1 MVRQR
6 IAKLSLKSFMKI
18 PQSNTLAQRQ
28 AVRDL
33 ALKLKFERQ
42 LAIKMRT
49 MFREISRTVKHE
61 YLVEGRVPLQ
71 LNQFFEVDLEGT
83 LRKHY
88 RKVAKRF
95 KNRLKE
101 QVIKSI
107 KPQYLEMKS
116 TAVLEK
122 AITDYIHLRS
132 RLQTQIISTTTQKEI
147 LKAYSETAF
156 DGSIQTRE
164 EYAAEAAFA
173 FERRAL
179 GRADTI
185 GLTETQNIAEKT
197 KDLEAQYFFQEN
209 ELVAGGIAITEENA
223 ELLKT
228 WSAILDKVT
237 RPTHVEADD
246 QTVPQEDPFIVG
258 DSQLMFPGD
267 TSLGASLDEI
277 INCRCNRSTAV
288 RLSGLP
294 EYVRRP
300 EGHLIPEGFAY

>member
-1 MVRQR
+1 MKVH
-6 IAKLSLKSFMKI
+6 KSK
-18 PQSNTLAQRQ
+18 TLAQQQ

-33 ALKLKFERQ
+33 AIKLKFERQ

-49 MFREISRTVKHE
+49 MFRQISRTVKHE

-71 LNQFFEVDLEGT
+71 LNQFFEVDLEGI

-95 KNRLKE
+95 NNRLKE

-107 KPQYLEMKS
+107 LPQFLEIKS
-116 TAVLEK
+116 SAVLEK
-122 AITDYIHLRS
+122 AINDYIILRS
-132 RLQTQIISTTTQKEI
+132 RLQTEIISNTTQKEI
-147 LKAYSETAF
+147 LKAYTEAAF
-156 DGSIQTRE
+156 EGQTLTRE
-164 EYAAEAAFA
+164 EYAEEASFA
-173 FERRAL
+173 FERRAM

-197 KDLEAQYFFQEN
+197 KDLEAQYFFAEN
-209 ELVAGGIAITEENA
+209 ELVAGGVAITEENA

-246 QTVPQEDPFIVG
+246 QTVPKDDPFIVG
-258 DSQLMFPGD
+258 GAQLMFPGD
-267 TSLGASLDEI
+267 TSLGAPLDEI
-277 INCRCNRSTAV
+277 INCRCNRSTAI

-294 EYVRRP
+294 EYVQRP
-300 EGHLIPEGFAY
+300 ESHLIPDGFAY